1 MIAQEKGRTTKENI
15 ECNFGMP
22 SPEGYRKALRLMKQA
37 EKFGRPIICLVDT
50 PGAFCGLE
58 AEERGQGEAIARNLF
73 EMSGLKVPVLSIV
86 IGEGGS
92 GGALAVAVA
101 DEVWMLENSVYSILS
116 PGRILLL
123 FLWKDSKKAKEAAEV
138 MRLTAEDLKQMG
150 VVERVIFEE
159 SDLTADRMG
168 RVCERLSIYMGQFF
182 GVYSNMTEGELMEH
196 RYARFRKILTYKK
209 GKGWGSFKLGEKEI
223 KVPVI
228 QGGMGIGISLGNL
241 AGTVAREGGIGL
253 ISAAQIGFSEPDF
266 EGNPLEAN
274 LRAIEKQLRKARSIA
289 QDGIVGFNI
298 MTAMRDY
305 EKYVRA
311 AVEAGADLIV
321 SGAGLPVDLPAYVKG
336 SNTKVAPIVSTCKSA
351 NVILKYWDRKYGR
364 TADMVIIEGP
374 KAGGHLGFS
383 EEELSYYTDEKYAH
397 EIGNIQK
404 TVDSYAKKYD
414 TKIPIAVAGGIDT
427 PQKVKH
433 VLNLGVQAVQV
444 GTRFVTTEE
453 CDADIR
459 YKQAYIK
466 ACKEDIVIVKSP
478 VGMPGRAIKNTMLE
492 SVLRGE
498 NIPPRKCYHCL
509 AKCDPGQIPYCITK
523 ALIEAAKGNTE
534 EGLLFCGANA
544 YRAEKIETVKEVI
557 ANLMQECV

>member
-1 MIAQEKGRTTKENI
+1 
-15 ECNFGMP
+15 
-22 SPEGYRKALRLMKQA
+22 
-37 EKFGRPIICLVDT
+37 
-50 PGAFCGLE
+50 
-58 AEERGQGEAIARNLF
+58 
-73 EMSGLKVPVLSIV
+73 
-86 IGEGGS
+86 
-92 GGALAVAVA
+92 
-101 DEVWMLENSVYSILS
+101 
-116 PGRILLL
+116 
-123 FLWKDSKKAKEAAEV
+123 
-138 MRLTAEDLKQMG
+138 
-150 VVERVIFEE
+150 
-159 SDLTADRMG
+159 
-168 RVCERLSIYMGQFF
+168 
-182 GVYSNMTEGELMEH
+182 
-196 RYARFRKILTYKK
+196 
-209 GKGWGSFKLGEKEI
+209 
-223 KVPVI
+223 
-228 QGGMGIGISLGNL
+228 MGIGISLGNL

-253 ISAAQIGFSEPDF
+253 ISAAQIGFLEPDF
-266 EGNPLEAN
+266 EENPLEAN
-274 LRAIEKQLRKARSIA
+274 LRAIENQLRKARSIA

-336 SNTKVAPIVSTCKSA
+336 SNTKVAPIVSTRKSA

-397 EIGNIQK
+397 EIGNMQK

-492 SVLRGE
+492 SVQRGE

-509 AKCDPGQIPYCITK
+509 AKCDPGKIPYCITK

>member
-1 MIAQEKGRTTKENI
+1 M
-15 ECNFGMP
+15 
-22 SPEGYRKALRLMKQA
+22 
-37 EKFGRPIICLVDT
+37 
-50 PGAFCGLE
+50 
-58 AEERGQGEAIARNLF
+58 
-73 EMSGLKVPVLSIV
+73 
-86 IGEGGS
+86 
-92 GGALAVAVA
+92 
-101 DEVWMLENSVYSILS
+101 
-116 PGRILLL
+116 
-123 FLWKDSKKAKEAAEV
+123 
-138 MRLTAEDLKQMG
+138 
-150 VVERVIFEE
+150 
-159 SDLTADRMG
+159 
-168 RVCERLSIYMGQFF
+168 
-182 GVYSNMTEGELMEH
+182 
-196 RYARFRKILTYKK
+196 
-209 GKGWGSFKLGEKEI
+209 GSFKLRRKRNKSSGDT
-223 KVPVI
+223 
-228 QGGMGIGISLGNL
+228 GRYGDWNSLGNL

-374 KAGGHLGFS
+374 KAGGHLGFQKKNFT
-383 EEELSYYTDEKYAH
+383 YYTDEKYAH

-498 NIPPRKCYHCL
+498 NIPPRRCYHCL
-509 AKCDPGQIPYCITK
+509 AKCDPGKIPYCITK

>member
-1 MIAQEKGRTTKENI
+1 M
-15 ECNFGMP
+15 
-22 SPEGYRKALRLMKQA
+22 
-37 EKFGRPIICLVDT
+37 
-50 PGAFCGLE
+50 
-58 AEERGQGEAIARNLF
+58 
-73 EMSGLKVPVLSIV
+73 
-86 IGEGGS
+86 
-92 GGALAVAVA
+92 
-101 DEVWMLENSVYSILS
+101 
-116 PGRILLL
+116 
-123 FLWKDSKKAKEAAEV
+123 
-138 MRLTAEDLKQMG
+138 
-150 VVERVIFEE
+150 
-159 SDLTADRMG
+159 
-168 RVCERLSIYMGQFF
+168 
-182 GVYSNMTEGELMEH
+182 
-196 RYARFRKILTYKK
+196 
-209 GKGWGSFKLGEKEI
+209 GSFKLGEKEI

-241 AGTVAREGGIGL
+241 AGTVAREGGI
-253 ISAAQIGFSEPDF
+253 SAAQIGFLEPDF
-266 EGNPLEAN
+266 EENPLEAN
-274 LRAIEKQLRKARSIA
+274 LRAIENQLRKARSIA

-509 AKCDPGQIPYCITK
+509 AKCDPGKIPYCITK